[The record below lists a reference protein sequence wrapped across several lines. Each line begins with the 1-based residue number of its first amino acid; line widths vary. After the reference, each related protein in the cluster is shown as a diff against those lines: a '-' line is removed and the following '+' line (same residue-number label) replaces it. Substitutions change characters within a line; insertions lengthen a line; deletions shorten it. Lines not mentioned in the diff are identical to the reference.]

1 MFDITVHHI
10 FVNKWN
16 FFFMFI
22 MCIYIHPFASLDS
35 ILNFIHAIPCHYS
48 ASILLFVSKSRWGPK
63 KWQKVIIFYFVFIP
77 FSLLGECFLVQVC
90 YFAPKLANI
99 LTTSIFYQF
108 NRWFL
113 SSLACGNSSLLWL
126 KGILVG
132 LVLGSWHGCE
142 ACNALRMLLKN
153 SVACHIVARYA
164 CNIVEQSFLF
174 LFTRLISMAT
184 CNY

>member
-1 MFDITVHHI
+1 MKLFLYVYYVYIYPSICFSRQYFKLYSCHSMSLLCQYP
-10 FVNKWN
+10 FVCFKIE
-16 FFFMFI
+16 MGTKK
-22 MCIYIHPFASLDS
+22 MA
-35 ILNFIHAIPCHYS
+35 
-48 ASILLFVSKSRWGPK
+48 KSYY
-63 KWQKVIIFYFVFIP
+63 FYFVFIP